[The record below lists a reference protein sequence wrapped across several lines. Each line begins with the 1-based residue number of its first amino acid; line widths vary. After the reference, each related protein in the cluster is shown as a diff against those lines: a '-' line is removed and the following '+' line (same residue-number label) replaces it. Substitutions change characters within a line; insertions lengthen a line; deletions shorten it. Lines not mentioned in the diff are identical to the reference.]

1 MILQVDQ
8 YILLWVVFR
17 ARGCKRRHQDIYK
30 TCLSKL
36 WEFFSH
42 LPEIDIFPVWQKP
55 FSQDCPKKPRGNRLP
70 KWPEKNTT
78 SKHRGVS
85 YSHLMRPGAAGPS
98 KPKKPKVWGE
108 NRRRMMTYLSLLAGG
123 STFNQLFG
131 DLWETHRIHGTFVY
145 VPTFI
150 HEIQSN
156 VGK

>member
-8 YILLWVVFR
+8 YILLMGCFPGPRNAIVGKPGYLQNIFSDALGVFN
-17 ARGCKRRHQDIYK
+17 
-30 TCLSKL
+30 
-36 WEFFSH
+36 H
-42 LPEIDIFPVWQKP
+42 LPIYWHLPCLTKTI
-55 FSQDCPKKPRGNRLP
+55 SPKNC
-70 KWPEKNTT
+70 PEKNTT
-78 SKHRGVS
+78 WKNRGVS
-85 YSHLMRPGAAGPS
+85 PLPLELRPGAAGPS